1 MLPICTIFSHLF
13 PRWKIQEYFT
23 IIPWRKDKHIFLS
36 AKLLRISGE
45 DAPVNKNSMS
55 RYVSFC
61 FWSCPPATHNTNRL
75 GNSMHTLDSE
85 VQCVELEIFFGLDE
99 DYPRD
104 IAAGVV
110 VFFFGLDVDDKIGI
124 PRIWIS
130 HLKLIIKKAAVSLS
144 NHPPVCFPHLKHMY
158 Q

>member
-1 MLPICTIFSHLF
+1 
-13 PRWKIQEYFT
+13 
-23 IIPWRKDKHIFLS
+23 
-36 AKLLRISGE
+36 
-45 DAPVNKNSMS
+45 MS

-61 FWSCPPATHNTNRL
+61 FWSYPPAIHNINRL

-124 PRIWIS
+124 PRI
-130 HLKLIIKKAAVSLS
+130 
-144 NHPPVCFPHLKHMY
+144 
-158 Q
+158 